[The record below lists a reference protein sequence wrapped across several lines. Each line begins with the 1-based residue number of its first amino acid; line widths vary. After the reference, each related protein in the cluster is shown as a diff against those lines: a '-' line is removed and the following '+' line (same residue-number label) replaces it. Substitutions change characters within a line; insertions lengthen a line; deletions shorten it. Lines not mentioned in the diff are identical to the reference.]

1 MKSDMRLKNV
11 SKFYDHVPWSQM
23 GKVDR
28 NASQAVYECQTCHA
42 RRFLASKEANK
53 SFDSTIPCPLCDR
66 NAPLSGRYHTALD
79 TVTSYCCM
87 DENRDFSKDVSD
99 CGFSSL
105 KGAAFQDKEN
115 PTCRFVTFIYRGMA
129 FRAESGSLQLLSEF
143 EKDHID
149 EILDSDGDFGY
160 SEIASAFVDMC
171 EKDLMDRNRKKKGG
185 DDDGAQKAA
194 GTDNGIGIL
203 RLL

>member
-79 TVTSYCCM
+79 TVTSYVCLDKHRAFANDLM
-87 DENRDFSKDVSD
+87 E
-99 CGFSSL
+99 CGFPSL
-105 KGAAFQDKEN
+105 KGSAFQDKDN
-115 PTCRFVTFIYRGMA
+115 PVCCFVTFVYRGME
-129 FRAESGSLQLLSEF
+129 FRAEPGCLQLVSGF